1 MSQNEKNT
9 HQEDS
14 DERITGEY
22 RVLHNVA
29 QILQTKGDLIEML
42 QQVMR
47 ALTNFEDLKVENKAG
62 IFLADNDAKV
72 LRLFTTYG
80 NFSSE
85 FLEKEKEVPYG
96 NCLCGRVA
104 ESGDLLM
111 SEDCFSDPRHERIY
125 DDMTPHGHYIV
136 PLKIGSEMV
145 GILFLYSNT
154 HPTWYQNSQEVLLSI
169 GGLIAG
175 AIQKKQVDLELAA
188 YRDQLESVVE
198 SRTTELKATNE
209 NLKRSRD
216 QLRKLGN
223 QVQDI
228 REEEKSRIAR
238 EVHDQLG
245 QALTA
250 LKIDSIQ
257 IEKKLP
263 KEFPELKTQATA
275 MTGIIDETIQSVQRI
290 ATELRPP
297 ILDAFGLCEAIAW
310 QAKEYE
316 SRYNLKFDVNCRQ
329 DSMEMDKKM
338 QVSLFRVFQEA
349 VSNVVRHAKATKVNV
364 EIGFEEGELI
374 FSIEDDGVGI
384 KEKDVANF
392 ESLGL
397 IGIQER
403 ILPYNGQAEFLG
415 RPGKGTAV
423 MVRIP
428 LESG

>member
-1 MSQNEKNT
+1 MSKHAE
-9 HQEDS
+9 ESRRDSS

-29 QILQTKGDLIEML
+29 RILQAKGDLLEML

-47 ALTNFEDLKVENKAG
+47 AITDFEDLKVENKAG
-62 IFLADNDAKV
+62 IFLADNEAKV

-80 NFSSE
+80 DFSDE

-96 NCLCGRVA
+96 DCLCGRVA

-111 SEDCFSDPRHERIY
+111 SEDCFTDSRHDRIY

-136 PLKIGSEMV
+136 PLKSGSEMV

-154 HPTWYQNSQEVLLSI
+154 HPAWYQNSQEVLLSI

-257 IEKKLP
+257 IGKKLP
-263 KEFPELKTQATA
+263 DGCSELKTQTTA
-275 MTGIIDETIQSVQRI
+275 MTGVIDETIKSVQRI

-316 SRYNLKFDVNCRQ
+316 DRYNLKFNVNCLK
-329 DSMEMDKKM
+329 DTIEIDKKL
-338 QVSLFRVFQEA
+338 QVSLFRIFQEA
-349 VSNVVRHAKATKVNV
+349 VSNVVRHAHASNVKVGIRVIENR
-364 EIGFEEGELI
+364 LI
-374 FSIEDDGVGI
+374 FTIEDDGIGI
-384 KEKDVANF
+384 EKKDIENF
-392 ESLGL
+392 ESIGL

-403 ILPYNGQAEFLG
+403 VLPFNGEAEFLG
-415 RPGKGTAV
+415 KPGKGTTV
-423 MVRIP
+423 VVRIP
-428 LESG
+428 IQDE

>member
-1 MSQNEKNT
+1 MSSIGNNSP
-9 HQEDS
+9 QEDS

-47 ALTNFEDLKVENKAG
+47 AITHFEDLKVENKAG
-62 IFLADNDAKV
+62 IFLADNEAKV
-72 LRLFTTYG
+72 LRLFTTFG
-80 NFSSE
+80 NFSNE
-85 FLEKEKEVPYG
+85 FLEKEKEVPFG

-111 SEDCFSDPRHERIY
+111 SENCFTDPRHERAY

-136 PLKIGSEMV
+136 PLKSGNELV
-145 GILFLYSNT
+145 GILFLYSNI
-154 HPTWYQNSQEVLLSI
+154 HPAWYQNSQEVLLSI

-198 SRTTELKATNE
+198 SRTAELKATNE

-223 QVQDI
+223 QVQEI

-257 IEKKLP
+257 IGKKLP
-263 KEFPELKTQATA
+263 EELSKLKTRAIA
-275 MTGIIDETIQSVQRI
+275 MTGVIDETIQSVQRI

-316 SRYNLKFDVNCRQ
+316 SRYHLKFDVDDLQ
-329 DSMEMDKKM
+329 DSIEMDKKM

-349 VSNVVRHAKATKVNV
+349 VSNVVRHAKATQVKVR
-364 EIGFEEGELI
+364 IRLEEGELV
-374 FSIEDDGVGI
+374 FSIEDDGIGI
-384 KEKDVANF
+384 REKDVANF
-392 ESLGL
+392 ESIGL

-403 ILPYNGQAEFLG
+403 ILPYNGRAEFLG
-415 RPGKGTAV
+415 TPGKGTV
-423 MVRIP
+423 VVVRIP
-428 LESG
+428 LASG